1 MIESKGRQI
10 INGLSFNS
18 KIALHHCF
26 AKGLFF
32 KGASEN
38 TKDKTFP
45 KVMILMDF
53 AITLHFYCE
62 LKIGALFSIPLFY
75 QHLSINT

>member
-1 MIESKGRQI
+1 MV
-10 INGLSFNS
+10 SFFDS

-75 QHLSINT
+75 

>member
-10 INGLSFNS
+10 NGLFFDS

-38 TKDKTFP
+38 TKDKDRENIR
-45 KVMILMDF
+45 VL
-53 AITLHFYCE
+53 
-62 LKIGALFSIPLFY
+62 
-75 QHLSINT
+75 LSIE

>member
-10 INGLSFNS
+10 NGLFLNS

-26 AKGLFF
+26 TKGLFF

-45 KVMILMDF
+45 KVIILMDF
-53 AITLHFYCE
+53 SISLHFYCE
-62 LKIGALFSIPLFY
+62 LKIGAVLSIPLFY
-75 QHLSINT
+75 QYLSID